1 MMPRIVSLR
10 VCLALLAM
18 TGGIDRVDAASFS
31 WLSPG
36 LRRIQSKRESLLK
49 TLSTLP
55 PEPAPQ
61 LTDRLGYHSG
71 YSSSPETVE
80 WVELYLQREEP
91 LDAVVLVPAA
101 SSGGG
106 AMSPGYGFPL
116 RFRVEL
122 SESAD
127 HAERV
132 VIADYTRADF
142 PNPGVLPVY
151 INAGGQRARFVR
163 ITATRLFRDGDRALF
178 ALGEVMLLQ
187 GKRNIAT
194 RLARSDFTYSRT
206 TGAMPVWGLSNLVD
220 GHSALGPP
228 EGAQPSPTLGYCSRP
243 VNLDHEPH
251 PQPRW
256 VQVDLGEVLPV
267 DEVRLFP
274 AHPPEFAHRPGYGWP
289 PRLKVEIS
297 DDADFRNA
305 VELPGFQDGSGVAQR
320 DPVSPGDNAMS
331 FPARNES
338 ARYVRVSAPRLFD
351 ANGHFL
357 FALAE
362 MQVWS
367 GDANVALGRPVSAF
381 DSVEEKGWSRAALVD
396 GFTSKAN
403 ILDWPEW
410 LSGLSK
416 RRETLQEIALLEE
429 RRARIVRL
437 WKLRAILA
445 LSSVAVAAIA
455 AAILW
460 VLRQRRARRLELEAL
475 RQRIARDLH
484 DDIGSSLG
492 SIALIAQ
499 DVIASGGD
507 AAHVRGELAELQG
520 IASETVEAMRDITR
534 LIQSNGYGAGDL
546 AAHLRET
553 AARLLRGVPH
563 TLTAE
568 DGATWNQLP
577 MDQQR
582 DLILMFKEML
592 HNILRHARATAVNII
607 LAHSR
612 GQLTLTVRDNGC
624 GFDPAASASNGMGL
638 ANLRRRAAKHG
649 GAVHIASAPAHG
661 ATLTITLPRHA

>member
-1 MMPRIVSLR
+1 MMPRLVCFR
-10 VCLALLAM
+10 VCLALLAAA
-18 TGGIDRVDAASFS
+18 GGIPHADAASFS

-36 LRRIQSKRESLLK
+36 LRDIRAERETLLR
-49 TLSTLP
+49 TLAALP
-55 PEPAPQ
+55 PEPSPQ

-71 YSSSPETVE
+71 YSSSAETVE
-80 WVELYLQREEP
+80 WVEMYLQREET
-91 LDAVVLVPAA
+91 LDAVVLIPAA
-101 SSGGG
+101 SGGGG
-106 AMSPGYGFPL
+106 AMSPGYGFPV
-116 RFRVEL
+116 RFRVEI

-127 HAERV
+127 HSERV
-132 VIADYTRADF
+132 VIADHTRTDF

-151 INAGGQRARFVR
+151 LNAGGRKARFVR
-163 ITATRLFRDGDRALF
+163 ITATRLFREGDRALF

-187 GKRNIAT
+187 GQRNLAT

-228 EGAQPSPTLGYCSRP
+228 EGAQPSPTLGYCSKP
-243 VNLDHEPH
+243 VNLERDPH

-256 VQVDLGEVLPV
+256 VQVDLGQTLPV

-289 PRLKVEIS
+289 PRLKVELS
-297 DDADFRNA
+297 ENADFRDA
-305 VELPGFQDGSGVAQR
+305 IELPGFRDGSGVAER

-338 ARYVRVSAPRLFD
+338 ARYVRVTAPRLFD
-351 ANGHFL
+351 ANGLYL

-367 GDANVALGRPVSAF
+367 GNTNVALGRPVSAF
-381 DSVEEKGWSRAALVD
+381 DSVEGKGWSRAALVD
-396 GFTSKAN
+396 GFTSEAN
-403 ILDWPEW
+403 ILGWPEW

-416 RRETLQEIALLEE
+416 RRKTLQEIALLDE
-429 RRARIVRL
+429 RRAGIVRQ
-437 WKLRAILA
+437 WKRRAILA
-445 LSSVAVAAIA
+445 TGIVALAGLVTAL
-455 AAILW
+455 LW
-460 VLRQRRARRLELEAL
+460 VFNQRRARHLELEAL

-499 DVIASGGD
+499 EVIASGGD
-507 AAHVRGELAELQG
+507 AAHVRAELTDLQG
-520 IASETVEAMRDITR
+520 IASETVEAMREITR
-534 LIQSNGYGAGDL
+534 IIQSDGYSAGDL
-546 AAHLRET
+546 SGHLRET

-563 TLTAE
+563 TLTA
-568 DGATWNQLP
+568 DAGAPWNRLP

-582 DLILMFKEML
+582 DLILMFKETL
-592 HNILRHARATAVNII
+592 HNILRHAHATSVEIQ
-607 LAHSR
+607 LAHRR
-612 GQLTLTVRDNGC
+612 GEVTLTVRDNGC
-624 GFDPAASASNGMGL
+624 GFDPAATADHGMGI

-649 GAVHIASAPAHG
+649 GSVQIASAPADG
-661 ATLTITLPRHA
+661 ATLTIILPCHA